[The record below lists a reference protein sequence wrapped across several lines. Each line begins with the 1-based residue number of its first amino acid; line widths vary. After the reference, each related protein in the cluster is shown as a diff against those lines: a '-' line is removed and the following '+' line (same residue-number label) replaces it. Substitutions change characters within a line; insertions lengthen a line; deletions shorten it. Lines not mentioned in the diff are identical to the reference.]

1 MQINI
6 LESKNRLSQLVRL
19 ALQGEEVIIA
29 SRGHALVK
37 LVPVASGAASRRD
50 VLAWLEAH
58 PLPTHARRDH
68 AHIESDI
75 QAEREAWG

>member
-6 LESKNRLSQLVRL
+6 LESKNRLSELVRL

-37 LVPVASGAASRRD
+37 LVPVAPGAATRRD
-50 VLAWLEAH
+50 VLAWLESH
-58 PLPTHARRDH
+58 PLPRHAQRDH
-68 AHIESDI
+68 DQIEQDI
-75 QAEREAWG
+75 QAEREAWD